1 MATYPIGSEKT
12 KKLREMLHHSNKT
25 KIDNNLQFASFIGT
39 LTSLFPGKQFD
50 PLYKRPM
57 LRFKDNSL
65 KYNKGNLHATIKLS
79 EDALHEV
86 SWWKKNIFKVFNPPR
101 YPKFSIT
108 IYTDA
113 SLEGWGA
120 SMGNVSRGGAWLSY
134 GKLTHINVL
143 ELKTILLALK
153 SFVKT
158 SHKHIR
164 IMSDSTKE
172 IHRINKMRTSH
183 SKECH
188 QQVPK
193 IWE

>member
-1 MATYPIGSEKT
+1 
-12 KKLREMLHHSNKT
+12 MLHHSNKT
-25 KIDNNLQFASFIGT
+25 KIDNNLLFASFIGS

-57 LRFKDNSL
+57 LKFKNNSL

-79 EDALHEV
+79 EGAFHEV

-108 IYTDA
+108 IYTDP
-113 SLEGWGA
+113 SLEGQGA

-158 SHKHIR
+158 IHKHIK
-164 IMSDSTKE
+164 IMSDSTTE
-172 IHRINKMRTSH
+172 IHRISKMRTSH

-188 QQVPK
+188 QQVLK